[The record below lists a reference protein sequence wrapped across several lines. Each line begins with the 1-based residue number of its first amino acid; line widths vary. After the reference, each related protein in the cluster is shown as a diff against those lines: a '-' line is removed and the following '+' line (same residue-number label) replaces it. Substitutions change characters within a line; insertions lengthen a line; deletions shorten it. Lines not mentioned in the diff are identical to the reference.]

1 MEVTLSV
8 VVRISRSI
16 AVTDLIVTR
25 AVSAIAELLV
35 MVRIPKGWVWR
46 RRKIVSVRR
55 HLSFSVQNTVNI

>member
-35 MVRIPKGWVWR
+35 MVRIPKG
-46 RRKIVSVRR
+46 
-55 HLSFSVQNTVNI
+55 